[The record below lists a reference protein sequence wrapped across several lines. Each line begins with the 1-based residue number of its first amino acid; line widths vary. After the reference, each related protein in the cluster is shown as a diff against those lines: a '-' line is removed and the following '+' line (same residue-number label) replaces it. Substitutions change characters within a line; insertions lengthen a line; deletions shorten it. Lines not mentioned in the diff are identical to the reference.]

1 MYIKGIENLG
11 VFITLFIFIF
21 FLAFFVFHY
30 INENQIVSRQY
41 VNDVNWNV
49 KNDHTGHFSMFTGQL
64 YHITYKSG
72 KNKFIV
78 KI

>member
-1 MYIKGIENLG
+1 MYFKSIENLNA
-11 VFITLFIFIF
+11 FITLFIFIVI
-21 FLAFFVFHY
+21 LAFFVFHY
-30 INENQIVSRQY
+30 INENQIVSKQY

-49 KNDHTGHFSMFTGQL
+49 KNDHTGQYSMFVGQL